1 MINDIIG
8 KRYAEAIYALAAE
21 KGNPLDLY
29 KNLESFLEVY
39 GGNKEFIDLIN
50 HPSLSIEEKKTMLGK
65 TFNGVL
71 SDFTFIV
78 INYIIDKRR
87 LGDIASIVNEYKN
100 IYNEKNQ
107 IIEIEAT
114 FAIDI
119 SDEQKT
125 KLVKKLE
132 TLTSQTVNLTISKDI
147 SIIAGGI
154 LRIGDKIIDGSLK
167 RQFEMLKASL

>member
-21 KGNPLDLY
+21 KGDPIDLY
-29 KNLESFLEVY
+29 ENLEIFLEAY
-39 GGNKEFIDLIN
+39 GNNKDFIDLIN
-50 HPSLSIEEKKTMLGK
+50 HPSLSIEEKKEMLSK
-65 TFNGVL
+65 IFNGVL
-71 SDFTFIV
+71 SDFAFTI

-100 IYNEKNQ
+100 IYNEKHQ

-114 FAIDI
+114 FAIEI
-119 SDEQKT
+119 SDEKKE
-125 KLVKKLE
+125 KLIKKLE
-132 TLTSQTVNLTISKDI
+132 SLTSKIVNLTINKDTG
-147 SIIAGGI
+147 IIAGGI